1 MTMSQDEFTKLFKEI
16 QKVNTNLLLHSET
29 SRKEHAEINGAIG
42 ELGGQIRDYHQEMI
56 MLACKVDRMERWILQ
71 IADKTG
77 IKLSYD

>member
-16 QKVNTNLLLHSET
+16 HKVNTNLLLHSEA
-29 SRKEHAEINGAIG
+29 SSKEHGEINGAIG

-56 MLACKVDRMERWILQ
+56 MLARKVDRMERWILQ